1 MEVTRMVLGT
11 LFEQFVLSAPICV
24 MTRAL
29 LENIF
34 APAKL
39 DSVFDRAAE
48 QQYHRELL
56 FSTLVDLMGFVVTR
70 RANSVHAAV
79 VDQRDRI
86 PVSIKAVY
94 DKLSHV
100 EGSTAR
106 ALVRNVAS
114 DVSELIDL
122 TNGRLQ
128 PLLKGYRVRILD
140 GNHLGKTDH
149 RLGVLRGTSAGA
161 LPGQALVLLDPQRMV
176 IDDIIC
182 CEDGHAQERSILHEV
197 LPGIKA
203 RDLLIDDRNFCTLAF
218 LFGLTQCHAYFIT
231 RQHGRMPFSTVGK
244 RRYIGLTETGR
255 VYEQAVQLRDPAT
268 GEKRRFRRITVQL
281 NTPTR
286 DGDAEIHL
294 LTNLPASRVSALK
307 VAALYRKRWTLEQ
320 AFYELTLH
328 LRCELNTLGYPKAA
342 LFAFSVAVCSYNLL
356 AAVKGALR
364 GVHGQEKTETEVST
378 FFLTNEVKNVYAGM
392 MVALPPPK
400 WKIFQKMSPA
410 DMAAHLL
417 RWARTADLKRY
428 PKHRH
433 GPKKPKQP
441 CPNAQFQ
448 HVATAKL
455 LEEKRLRAKLKGPRT
470 ARTSR

>member
-1 MEVTRMVLGT
+1 MVFGKM
-11 LFEQFVLSAPICV
+11 FERFVQSAPICV
-24 MTRAL
+24 MNRAL

-34 APAKL
+34 APEKL
-39 DSVFDRAAE
+39 DALFEQAAE

-70 RANSVHAAV
+70 RANSVHAAY

-86 PVSIKAVY
+86 PVSIKALY

-100 EGSTAR
+100 EGNTSR
-106 ALVRNVAS
+106 ALVRYVAS
-114 DVSELIDL
+114 QVSELIDL
-122 TNGRLQ
+122 TEGCRQ

-161 LPGQALVLLDPQRMV
+161 LPGQTLVLLDPQRMV
-176 IDDIIC
+176 IDDIVC

-197 LPGIKA
+197 LPGVKA
-203 RDLLIDDRNFCTLAF
+203 RDLLIDDRNFCTRAF
-218 LFGLTQCHAYFIT
+218 LFSLTQRHAYFIT
-231 RQHGRMPFSTVGK
+231 RQHGRMPVSTKGK
-244 RRYIGLTETGR
+244 RRYIGLTETGS
-255 VYEQAVQLRDPAT
+255 VYEQAAELCDPAT
-268 GEKRRFRRITVQL
+268 GEKKRFRRITVKL

-294 LTNLPASRVSALK
+294 LTNLPAARVSALK

-320 AFYELTLH
+320 AFYELTIY

-342 LFAFSVAVCSYNLL
+342 LFAFAVAVCSYNLL

-364 GVHGQEKTETEVST
+364 GVHGEEKTETEVSN
-378 FFLTNEVKNVYAGM
+378 FFLTNEVKNVHAGM
-392 MVALPPPK
+392 MIALPPTT
-400 WKIFQKMSPA
+400 WKIFQEMSPA
-410 DMAAHLL
+410 ELATHLL
-417 RWARTADLKRY
+417 EWIRTADLARY

-448 HVATAKL
+448 HVSTAKL
-455 LEEKRLRAKLKGPRT
+455 LEEKRLRTKLKRPRPAT
-470 ARTSR
+470 ASR